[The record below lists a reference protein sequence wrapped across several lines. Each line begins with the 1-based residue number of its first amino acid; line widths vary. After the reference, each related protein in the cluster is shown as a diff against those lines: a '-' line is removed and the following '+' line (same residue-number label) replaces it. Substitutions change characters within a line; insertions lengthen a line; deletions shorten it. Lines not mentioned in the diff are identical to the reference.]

1 MTVAELTAPI
11 FPPAFDGHAVEAE
24 RDLLAE
30 ALAGAAAG
38 TYGAGDLVWSRST
51 DRAAAMIVLEPDV
64 PLSRAVQMG
73 PTLMVAIGD
82 ALCAIGP
89 PNLALTF
96 RWPFMVLANG
106 GRVGR
111 VVLAAPE
118 AAALDAVPR
127 FLVVGFELV
136 LRHAA
141 NGTDE
146 PGRHPDMTALHE
158 EGCGEVER
166 TELVEAVARHFLSW
180 IDGWQQEGFRAVHQ
194 SWLARAHDMNGPVD
208 GRLAGVFWSGR
219 MLGLD
224 EEGGLL
230 VSENGVTSAIPVA
243 AALEG
248 LR

>member
-1 MTVAELTAPI
+1 MTVAELTAPV
-11 FPPAFDGHAVEAE
+11 FPPAFDGHAVDPEH
-24 RDLLAE
+24 DLLAE
-30 ALAGAAAG
+30 ALSGAAAG
-38 TYGAGDLVWSRST
+38 TYGAGDLIWSRST

-82 ALCAIGP
+82 ALGAIGP

-96 RWPFMVLANG
+96 RWPFTVLANG
-106 GRVGR
+106 GRIGR

-118 AAALDAVPR
+118 NAALEVVPS
-127 FLVVGFELV
+127 FLIVGFELA
-136 LRHAA
+136 LKNAD
-141 NGTDE
+141 NGADE

-158 EGCGEVER
+158 EGGGEIER

-180 IDGWQQEGFRAVHQ
+180 IDGWQQEGFRGVHQ
-194 SWLARAHDMNGPVD
+194 SWLARAHDMNGPVE
-208 GRLAGVFWSGR
+208 GRLASFFWSGQ